1 MRKKIIHLLESTMI
15 VAILL
20 ILLPGY
26 SQVQKEAI
34 IIEGKVVAES
44 TGKPVGNAH
53 VFVVDGEE
61 ETLTNGN
68 GEFRIRSWQK
78 TPVSLTVEKPDQ
90 YQRTIIVVQDP
101 SKKQVVRLKSKT

>member
-20 ILLPGY
+20 ILSPGY

-34 IIEGKVVAES
+34 IIEGKVIAES
-44 TGKPVGNAH
+44 TGKPVSNAH
-53 VFVVDGEE
+53 VFIVDGEE
-61 ETLTNGN
+61 ETLTNNN

-78 TPVSLTVEKPDQ
+78 APVKLTVEKPDQ
-90 YQRTIIVVQDP
+90 YQRTTIVIPDP
-101 SKKQVVRLKSKT
+101 SRKQVVRLKNKT